1 MKRKSL
7 VIITL
12 LSVFFLIIGCGK
24 KTEGNK
30 TNSGDK
36 KVIKYGKASGPY
48 TVLFEKAIIP
58 ILEKK
63 GYKFE
68 VVEFSDLLQNDTAL
82 NEGDIDVN
90 VEQHTAYMNNF
101 NDSQKGNL
109 VALTPIPTVPAG
121 IFSSKH
127 KSLNE
132 LKDGAK
138 IAIPSDASNA
148 ARGYNLLQK
157 AGWIKLNENINVA
170 KATQKDIKENTHKL
184 EIVEMDSANIP
195 RSLDDFDYAV
205 IPGSIVYSAGIN
217 PSTVLLQE
225 DILNHLLLQVV
236 VKKGNENSNW
246 AKAIVE
252 AYHSDEFKKY
262 MEQNNK
268 GLWFIPNNK

>member
-109 VALTPIPTVPAG
+109 VALSPIPTVPAG

-157 AGWIKLNENINVA
+157 AGWIKLNENINVV

-252 AYHSDEFKKY
+252 AYRSDEFKKY

>member
-252 AYHSDEFKKY
+252 AYRSDEFKKY

>member
-109 VALTPIPTVPAG
+109 VALSPIPTVPAG

-148 ARGYNLLQK
+148 ARGYNLLKK

-236 VKKGNENSNW
+236 VKKGNENSDW

-262 MEQNNK
+262 LDENNK
-268 GLWFIPNNK
+268 GLWFVPENK

>member
-109 VALTPIPTVPAG
+109 VALSPIPTVPAG

-225 DILNHLLLQVV
+225 DILNHLLLQIV
-236 VKKGNENSNW
+236 VKKGNENSDW

-262 MEQNNK
+262 LDENNK
-268 GLWFIPNNK
+268 GLWFVPENK

>member
-1 MKRKSL
+1 MKRRLLTVVSAIL
-7 VIITL
+7 VL
-12 LSVFFLIIGCGK
+12 FVVASCGK
-24 KTEGNK
+24 KNGTDTGNG
-30 TNSGDK
+30 SDK
-36 KVIKYGKASGPY
+36 KIVKYGKAAGPY
-48 TVLFEKAIIP
+48 TVLFEQAIIP

-101 NDSQKGNL
+101 NESQKGNL

-132 LKDGAK
+132 IKDGAK
-138 IAIPSDASNA
+138 IATPSDASNA
-148 ARGYNLLQK
+148 ARGYALLQK
-157 AGWIKLNENINVA
+157 AGWIKLNENVEIA
-170 KATQKDIKENTHKL
+170 TATQKDRKENPHKL
-184 EIVEMDSANIP
+184 EIVEMDSSNIP
-195 RSLDDFDYAV
+195 RSLDDFDFAV
-205 IPGSIVYSAGIN
+205 IPGSIVYNAGIDA
-217 PSTVLLQE
+217 STVLLQE
-225 DILNHLLLQVV
+225 NILPHLLLQVV
-236 VKKGNENSNW
+236 VKKGNENSEW

-262 MEQNNK
+262 LDENNK
-268 GLWFIPNNK
+268 GLWFVPENK

>member
-109 VALTPIPTVPAG
+109 VALSPIPTVPAG

-148 ARGYNLLQK
+148 ARGYNLLKK

>member
-12 LSVFFLIIGCGK
+12 LSVFLLIIGCGK
-24 KTEGNK
+24 KSERNK

-109 VALTPIPTVPAG
+109 VALSPIPTVPAG

-148 ARGYNLLQK
+148 ARGYNLLKK

-252 AYHSDEFKKY
+252 AYRSDEFKKY

>member
-12 LSVFFLIIGCGK
+12 LSVFFLIIGCRK

-82 NEGDIDVN
+82 NEGYIDVN

-109 VALTPIPTVPAG
+109 VALSPIPTVPAG

-148 ARGYNLLQK
+148 ARGYNLLKK

-236 VKKGNENSNW
+236 VKKGNENSDW

>member
-109 VALTPIPTVPAG
+109 VALSPIPTVPAG

-148 ARGYNLLQK
+148 ARGYNLLKK

-236 VKKGNENSNW
+236 VKKGNENSDW

>member
-1 MKRKSL
+1 MKRKLL

-109 VALTPIPTVPAG
+109 VALSPIPTVPAG

-148 ARGYNLLQK
+148 ARGYNLLKK

-236 VKKGNENSNW
+236 VKKGNENSDW

>member
-1 MKRKSL
+1 M
-7 VIITL
+7 
-12 LSVFFLIIGCGK
+12 
-24 KTEGNK
+24 
-30 TNSGDK
+30 
-36 KVIKYGKASGPY
+36 
-48 TVLFEKAIIP
+48 
-58 ILEKK
+58 EKK

-82 NEGDIDVN
+82 NEGDIEVN

-109 VALTPIPTVPAG
+109 VALSPIPTVPAG

-225 DILNHLLLQVV
+225 DILNHLLLQIV
-236 VKKGNENSNW
+236 VKKGNENSDW